1 MDYESFFDEDY
12 TFDDFIA
19 SIQAMPVAV
28 VSPTNKDKFALV
40 PQFNAKESGGL
51 SRSMSVDT
59 PPALFGK
66 KKGNSVS
73 IPLPTV
79 ASLKL
84 EVDELKLQVE
94 ELKKEILYLSKR
106 HNTV

>member
-19 SIQAMPVAV
+19 SIEAMPAAT

-40 PQFNAKESGGL
+40 PQFNPKESGGL

-66 KKGNSVS
+66 KKSNFGST
-73 IPLPTV
+73 PLPTV

-94 ELKKEILYLSKR
+94 ELKRCVYLLNQR
-106 HNTV
+106 